1 MIAFLNFGYV
11 VLFAFVSISAAVIGF
26 IIGNERGAARTMRE
40 WRRVEE
46 DRRIR
51 AEVARRR
58 RQHFEDEYTITYE
71 ELELETAR
79 PGEPPRPPRPPKRG
93 HGRGHDR
100 THPPH

>member
-26 IIGNERGAARTMRE
+26 IVGNERGAARTMRE

-46 DRRIR
+46 DRYLR

-58 RQHFEDEYTITYE
+58 RRELEDEYDVRHG
-71 ELELETAR
+71 LDLETPR
-79 PGEPPRPPRPPKRG
+79 PGEGARPPKRG
-93 HGRGHDR
+93 RGHGHDR
-100 THPPH
+100 AHPPH